1 MPAALALRLLV
12 GMPPKVK
19 KSLEAMA
26 TPVAEVDETQV
37 VADDQLTPNLS
48 QPENPTGDVY
58 LPATPT
64 PMGRNGQPPK
74 KLRATLA
81 STLAIET
88 LLVMY

>member
-48 QPENPTGDVY
+48 QPENPTGDVS

-64 PMGRNGQPPK
+64 PMGRKGQSSK

>member
-1 MPAALALRLLV
+1 MSAALALRLLV
-12 GMPPKVK
+12 GMPPKV

-48 QPENPTGDVY
+48 QPENPTGDVS

-64 PMGRNGQPPK
+64 PVGRNGQSPK
-74 KLRATLA
+74 TTSSAL
-81 STLAIET
+81 
-88 LLVMY
+88 